1 MVGWISCVSGKGL
14 GNPGPNPLLEMLG
27 LNLVLLQGALGL
39 NILAWNFPSWSISVE
54 FLVNLLLLY
63 PIVRMRSVLVAAVLA
78 LSSWLVVVLTWG
90 PVFADFTVQPV
101 QGTPIAGGL
110 LRGVGGILLGYLLY
124 ELYLVLKLHLAPG
137 ARAVWLATIFEGA
150 AIALLAWCLWAD
162 ATGWDLLPA
171 PLSALLIL
179 QMATSPGHISRWLQG
194 ALFA

>member
-1 MVGWISCVSGKGL
+1 
-14 GNPGPNPLLEMLG
+14 
-27 LNLVLLQGALGL
+27 
-39 NILAWNFPSWSISVE
+39 
-54 FLVNLLLLY
+54 
-63 PIVRMRSVLVAAVLA
+63 
-78 LSSWLVVVLTWG
+78 G

-194 ALFA
+194 ALFAQLGNISYSIYLIHIPLFATFEGAGLLEISGPALRPMW